1 MSPAKKPLILEI
13 KGNSLD
19 DGPGI
24 RSVVFFKGC
33 PLACVW
39 CQNPEGKSAQA
50 EIAFD
55 ASECVRCDA
64 CLKVCSPKALSRQNT
79 YFIDRARCTLWFD
92 CTDVCPSG
100 ALERVGR
107 HMSPEEII
115 DVVLKDK
122 PFFDTSQGGVTLSG
136 GEPTLFTDFAGKL
149 LSGLKKQNI
158 HTLIETCGHFNM
170 EDFRLRL
177 LPYLDMIYFDLKLMD
192 DGLHHRHTGVGNKRI
207 LDNFKELASLT
218 RGSCVTLLPRVP
230 LIPGITD
237 TEDNLQAI
245 ASFLVQTGMR
255 KAMLMNYNP
264 LWTAKTA
271 KLGIDAPGSSQNN
284 FTKWMDTD
292 RLNQCREIFITAGI
306 AL

>member
-1 MSPAKKPLILEI
+1 MGPTKKPLILEI
-13 KGNSLD
+13 RGNSLD

-39 CQNPEGKSAQA
+39 CQNPEGKSTQA

-55 ASECVRCDA
+55 AGECVRCDA

-79 YFIDRARCTLWFD
+79 YFIDRARCTLCFD

-107 HMSPEEII
+107 QISPDEII
-115 DVVLKDK
+115 DMVMKDK

-136 GEPTLFTDFAGKL
+136 GEPTLFTDFAGEL
-149 LSGLKKQNI
+149 LSGLKRQNI
-158 HTLIETCGHFNM
+158 HTLIETCGHFDM

-177 LPYLDMIYFDLKLMD
+177 LPYLNMIYFDLKLMD
-192 DGLHHRHTGVGNKRI
+192 DGLHRRYTGVGNKRI

-218 RGSCVTLLPRVP
+218 RGTRVTLLPRVP

-237 TEDNLQAI
+237 TEDNLRAI
-245 ASFLVQTGMR
+245 AYFLVQTGMR

-264 LWTAKTA
+264 LWKAKTV
-271 KLGIDAPGSSQNN
+271 KLGIDETEAQQKGL
-284 FTKWMDTD
+284 TKWMNTH
-292 RLNQCREIFITAGI
+292 RLSQCREVFISAGI
-306 AL
+306 EL

>member
-1 MSPAKKPLILEI
+1 MGPTKKPLILEI
-13 KGNSLD
+13 RGNSLD

-39 CQNPEGKSAQA
+39 CQNPEGKSTQA

-55 ASECVRCDA
+55 AGECVRCDA
-64 CLKVCSPKALSRQNT
+64 CLKVCSPKALSRQNVH
-79 YFIDRARCTLWFD
+79 FIDRTRCTLCFD

-107 HMSPEEII
+107 QISPDEII
-115 DVVLKDK
+115 DMVMKDK

-136 GEPTLFTDFAGKL
+136 GEPTLFTDFAGEL
-149 LSGLKKQNI
+149 LSGLKRQNI
-158 HTLIETCGHFNM
+158 HTLIETCGHFDM

-177 LPYLDMIYFDLKLMD
+177 LPYLNMIYFDLKLMD
-192 DGLHHRHTGVGNKRI
+192 DGLHRRYTGVGNKRI

-218 RGSCVTLLPRVP
+218 RGTRVTLLPRVP

-264 LWTAKTA
+264 LWKAKTV
-271 KLGIDAPGSSQNN
+271 KLGIDETEAQQKGL
-284 FTKWMDTD
+284 TKWMNTH
-292 RLNQCREIFITAGI
+292 RLSQCREVFISAGI
-306 AL
+306 EL

>member
-1 MSPAKKPLILEI
+1 MGPTKKPLILEI
-13 KGNSLD
+13 RGNSLD

-55 ASECVRCDA
+55 AGECVRCDA
-64 CLKVCSPKALSRQNT
+64 CLKVCSPKALSRQNVH
-79 YFIDRARCTLWFD
+79 FIDRARCTLCFD

-107 HMSPEEII
+107 QISPDEII
-115 DVVLKDK
+115 DVVMKDK

-136 GEPTLFTDFAGKL
+136 GEPTLFTDFAGEL

-158 HTLIETCGHFNM
+158 HTLIETCGHFDM

-192 DGLHHRHTGVGNKRI
+192 DGLHRRYTGVGNKRI

-218 RGSCVTLLPRVP
+218 RGTRVTLLPRVP

-237 TEDNLQAI
+237 TEDNLRAI
-245 ASFLVQTGMR
+245 AYFLVQTGMR

-264 LWTAKTA
+264 LWKAKTV
-271 KLGIDAPGSSQNN
+271 KLGIDETEAQQKGL
-284 FTKWMDTD
+284 TKWMNTH
-292 RLNQCREIFITAGI
+292 RLSQCREVFISAGI
-306 AL
+306 EL

>member
-1 MSPAKKPLILEI
+1 MGPAKKPLILEI

-55 ASECVRCDA
+55 AGECVRCDA
-64 CLKVCSPKALSRQNT
+64 CLKVCSPKALSRQNVH
-79 YFIDRARCTLWFD
+79 FIDRARCTLCFD

-107 HMSPEEII
+107 QISPDEII
-115 DVVLKDK
+115 DVVMKDK

-192 DGLHHRHTGVGNKRI
+192 DGLHRRYTGVGNKRI

-218 RGSCVTLLPRVP
+218 RGTRVTLLPCVP

-237 TEDNLQAI
+237 TEDNLRAI
-245 ASFLVQTGMR
+245 AYFLVQTGMR

-264 LWTAKTA
+264 LWKAKTV
-271 KLGIDAPGSSQNN
+271 KLGIDETEAQQKGL
-284 FTKWMDTD
+284 TKWMNTH
-292 RLNQCREIFITAGI
+292 RLSQCREVFISAGI
-306 AL
+306 EL